1 MKKVLVR
8 VILDKDY
15 EDLSNEYD
23 FDIEDYAQAVKLT
36 GEHEVEYLSDYLK
49 LLNAIGNVCIYT
61 DYYFIKENRI
71 DIYLFEGEN

>member
-8 VILDKDY
+8 VILDRDY

-36 GEHEVEYLSDYLK
+36 GEHEIEYLSDYLK
-49 LLNAIGNVCIYT
+49 LLDAISSVCIYT
-61 DYYFIKENRI
+61 DYYFFKENRI
-71 DIYLFEGEN
+71 DIYLFEEEN

>member
-36 GEHEVEYLSDYLK
+36 GEYEIEYLSDYFK
-49 LLNAIGNVCIYT
+49 LLDAISNVCIYT
-61 DYYFIKENRI
+61 DYYFFKENRI
-71 DIYLFEGEN
+71 DIHLFEEE